1 MTDKA
6 KRVLA
11 GWLKLSDSERADVE
25 AEISRI
31 RQSPNWQQANLREE
45 LSKSIGVTRVASG
58 PYGEGCPCCGR

>member
-1 MTDKA
+1 MNDKS

-25 AEISRI
+25 AEINRI
-31 RQSPNWQQANLREE
+31 TNSPTWRRADLREE